1 MQQVTSPAEWFT
13 VRWLDERLVIID
25 QRKLPEEEVYLSL
38 DDLEDVFTAI
48 RMLMVRGAPA
58 IGIVAAWGMVVAA
71 QGMSVTTIEQL
82 LKGLEEAGRYLISAR
97 PTAVNLSWAVNRM
110 LGAAREDGQQP
121 SATIHSVIDRLHREA
136 QAIQSED
143 EAASYAIGVH
153 LLDLLG
159 DSRNILT
166 HCNAGQLATS
176 RYGTALAP
184 LYVGV
189 ERGMKFHVFV
199 DETRPV
205 LQGARLT
212 AWELQR
218 LGVEATLIC
227 DNMAASVMS
236 AGKVNAVIVGADRIT
251 ANGDVANKIGTL
263 NVAILAD
270 HFHVPFY
277 VAAPLSTIDLS
288 IATGD
293 EIPIEI
299 RDKEEIIS
307 GMGRVIAPRDIDV
320 YNPAFDVTPNEYVT
334 AIVTEKGA
342 ALQPFTQS
350 LREQFG

>member
-1 MQQVTSPAEWFT
+1 MEQVTGAGEWFT
-13 VRWLDERLVIID
+13 VRWLDGRLVIID
-25 QRKLPEEEVYLSL
+25 QRRLPEDEVYMSL

-58 IGIVAAWGMVVAA
+58 IGIVAAWGMVVVA
-71 QGMSVTTIEQL
+71 QNMSVNTVEQL
-82 LKGLEEAGRYLISAR
+82 LEGLEDAARYLVSAR

-110 LGAAREDGQQP
+110 LEAARKEGGQA
-121 SATIHSVIDRLHREA
+121 SATVRSVIDGLHQEA

-143 EAASYAIGVH
+143 EEASYSIGVH

-159 DSRNILT
+159 NSRNILT

-189 ERGMKFHVFV
+189 AQGMKFHVFV

-218 LGVEATLIC
+218 LGVDATLIC

-236 AGKVNAVIVGADRIT
+236 AGKVNAVIVGADRIA

-263 NVAILAD
+263 NVAILAN
-270 HFHVPFY
+270 HFNIPFY

-288 IATGD
+288 IATGS
-293 EIPIEI
+293 EIPIEL
-299 RDKEEIIS
+299 RDREEVTS
-307 GMGRVIAPRDIDV
+307 GMGRVIAPKDIDV

-342 ALQPFTQS
+342 ALQPFAQS
-350 LREQFG
+350 LRAQFN